1 MSERKMGMKSAR
13 PSSIGF
19 RRAGPVKNEIEKK
32 RPSQSGSTNGV
43 SPAV

>member
-1 MSERKMGMKSAR
+1 MKSAR

-19 RRAGPVKNEIEKK
+19 RREAPVKSETEKK
-32 RPSQSGSTNGV
+32 RPSQPGSTNGV